1 MATHIAERWRIEDQN
16 RFAEAGSLC
25 GNAWTLGERPVSSTV
40 TSKIESEAPPI
51 ATVEPPPL
59 GRRNDTMAAIFWV
72 TISVALFAVLA
83 AGSRKAIDLGYDP
96 LQVVFLRNASAL
108 LLLLP
113 LLAWRGAGLLH
124 SRAIKLYGVR
134 VVISL
139 FSMTAWFCA
148 LALIPMGQITAIGFL
163 SPLFGALGA
172 IVFLGEKVRAR
183 RWTALIV
190 GFIGAMIMLRPGT
203 GSFGLGQLLAVSSA
217 AAGGLISVLLKRLVT
232 EDDPDKIVFLTTAM
246 MAPLSLLPALFVWK
260 TPGLDL
266 LLPMLVVAV
275 SGVLGHLALM
285 RGFRAADASLVLTFE
300 FSRLPFV
307 VAIGYWMFG
316 ELIDRWTWVG
326 AAIILASAVYIT
338 HREAKVRRQGRA

>member
-1 MATHIAERWRIEDQN
+1 M
-16 RFAEAGSLC
+16 
-25 GNAWTLGERPVSSTV
+25 PSTV
-40 TSKIESEAPPI
+40 TSKTEPDALTIGL
-51 ATVEPPPL
+51 VEPPPF
-59 GRRNDTMAAIFWV
+59 GRRNDPMAAIFWV
-72 TISVALFAVLA
+72 TISMALFAVLS

-134 VVISL
+134 VAISL

-183 RWTALIV
+183 RWTAMII

-246 MAPLSLLPALFVWK
+246 MAPLSLLPALLVWK

-275 SGVLGHLALM
+275 SGVLGHLSLM

-338 HREAKVRRQGRA
+338 HREAKVRRQGRT

>member
-25 GNAWTLGERPVSSTV
+25 GNAWTLGERPVPSTV

-59 GRRNDTMAAIFWV
+59 GRRNDPMAAIFWV
-72 TISVALFAVLA
+72 TISMALFAVLA